1 MGITQIKEKR
11 ATEALR
17 KADHP
22 DFNATAASRFA
33 SAETLDQYNVGDM
46 IPKEDITQYYHDKLV
61 TAGFVAA
68 NFNRTLSKDIT
79 LGNIKSTSPVALF
92 DLPANRACTKFVLTN
107 KVINI
112 LPIEDA
118 DHQTKAMLVE
128 DFVTNEAAFSLVAG
142 HRLKSVNLEITTET
156 SVTIAGE
163 ETGRLQIWVG
173 TAGDAEM
180 VELADDADGV
190 IPVGDLLVEDIDFDN
205 DTENPIAFVFK
216 VTVDGTLAAAAGTLT
231 VVTETIPVALALKV
245 QDETPTDLKTLAT
258 SADNIFAAHTN
269 TNVTHAIEAKE
280 ADYPLF
286 LATTYN
292 GNLETLECPDDTEAE
307 GDDFVVG
314 TIVMHF
320 VEGVPEE
327 E

>member
-11 ATEALR
+11 AVEAAR
-17 KADHP
+17 KATHP
-22 DFNATAASRFA
+22 TYDATAVSRFA
-33 SAETLDQYNVGDM
+33 SAESLEEFAVGAM
-46 IPKEDITQYYHDKLV
+46 IPKDNISKYYHDKMV
-61 TAGFVAA
+61 TAGVVSA

-79 LGNIKSTSPVALF
+79 LGNVKSTSPVALF
-92 DLPANRACTKFVLTN
+92 SLPANRACTKFVLTN

-118 DHQTKAMLVE
+118 GHQSKAMLLE
-128 DFVTNEAAFSLVAG
+128 DFVTGEAAFSLAAG

-156 SVTIAGE
+156 AVTTQNE
-163 ETGRLQIWVG
+163 ETGHLQIWVG
-173 TAGDAEM
+173 TAADDDM

-205 DTENPIAFVFK
+205 DTASPIAFVFK
-216 VTVDGTLAAAAGTLT
+216 VTVDGTLSAAAGTLT

-245 QDETPTDLKTLAT
+245 QDVTPTDLKTLAT
-258 SADNIFAAHTN
+258 SANNVFAAHTN
-269 TNVTHAIEAKE
+269 TDVTHSIAARGTTY
-280 ADYPLF
+280 ALF
-286 LATTYN
+286 LATTYDSTK
-292 GNLETLECPDDTEAE
+292 ETLECPDDTEGD

-320 VEGVPEE
+320 LEGTPE
-327 E
+327 